1 MKKLVSAVI
10 ATLLLSSASAA
21 FAADVA
27 KVTKLRL
34 SKVVMFDGPNGA
46 PIGEIQ
52 KDQYVAGSWQV
63 AGEPQAGYIKV
74 NGDGKSF
81 WVKAMAIDTDK
92 RVATSAECGVKVVG
106 SAEKI
111 GATRALGEE
120 CK

>member
-1 MKKLVSAVI
+1 MKKLVPAVI
-10 ATLLLSSASAA
+10 ATLLLSFAHLAA
-21 FAADVA
+21 AADPV

-34 SKVVMFDGPNGA
+34 GKVTMFDGPSGT
-46 PIGEIQ
+46 PLGEIR

-63 AGEPQAGYIKV
+63 AGEPQAGYIKI
-74 NGDGKSF
+74 NGDDKSF
-81 WVKAMAIDTDK
+81 WVKSMAIDTDK

-106 SAEKI
+106 SAENI